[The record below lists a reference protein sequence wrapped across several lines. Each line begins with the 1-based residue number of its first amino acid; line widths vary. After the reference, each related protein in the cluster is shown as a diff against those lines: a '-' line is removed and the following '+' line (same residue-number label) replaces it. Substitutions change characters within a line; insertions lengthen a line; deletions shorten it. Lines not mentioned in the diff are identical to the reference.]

1 MKGVYEVKKEIFFNW
16 MTEVEEYITKTW
28 DLDLMKESL
37 FSVIELLMI
46 GIPYCHNVLIVVQ
59 WILLKNILQLN
70 WTRNC

>member
-1 MKGVYEVKKEIFFNW
+1 MEKRRFRSHLIETFKFMKGVYEVKKEIFFNW

-59 WILLKNILQLN
+59 
-70 WTRNC
+70 